1 MHVSDVFALTKKI
14 EGRSWVMVD
23 DAHAALSQHSII
35 IINHHMQPHAKSS
48 LARSL
53 AAAWPPT
60 THFPSIISHHH
71 MLVCVCVC
79 LLWLSVCLSVRV
91 KRRRRDNL
99 RKGPLTSASS
109 SYPTPSLH
117 VHPELSLPPP
127 VSYVGLDLLSCC
139 PLFASTGP
147 GQPGLSVE
155 IPSSRLRY
163 A

>member
-1 MHVSDVFALTKKI
+1 
-14 EGRSWVMVD
+14 
-23 DAHAALSQHSII
+23 
-35 IINHHMQPHAKSS
+35 MQSPRS
-48 LARSL
+48 LARLLLRGRQQPTSPPLL
-53 AAAWPPT
+53 A
-60 THFPSIISHHH
+60 IITCW
-71 MLVCVCVC
+71 CVCVC